1 MANVQIRNGT
11 IVDGTGATAFLG
23 DVEIEGDRIVRVT
36 RREAGE
42 APRDA
47 GTEVEV
53 IDATGLTVTP
63 GFIDIHSHSD
73 HTLLVDPR
81 AFSSLNQGVTLEVV
95 GNCGFG
101 CFPIVNPDLGKS
113 RIYAYHDTNPISWRS
128 AGEYFD
134 LLDAGRPGI
143 NVASLVPNG
152 QLRLSV
158 VGPEERPATPEEQ
171 HRMRGLLEQGLEDG
185 AWGLSTCLESGEEI
199 SMSEEEVAALCRS
212 VAAAGGI
219 HATHTRDRVEHA
231 AEAVDEAIRTAEMS
245 GVRVQVSHLIPD
257 GGMADLE
264 KCIAIVDAA
273 GDRVDVSFDMHTRLF
288 GIGYLY
294 SAVPPSILAGAPDE
308 VAERLR
314 DPDVRRSVAAYRSGL
329 SALGDWRNVILLD
342 NEVWPEYA
350 RKSIAEIAE
359 ERGSAPTDAIC
370 DLLAATAADPGQL
383 WDLLLTFTDEE
394 QDATFV
400 HPLCVPASDAA
411 ALALDGPLA
420 GSSFHGA
427 YGWAAWFHRAM
438 VRDKKLLTL
447 EQAVH
452 KLTAQPASILG
463 VEGRGRLEPGC
474 FADVAIFDADAFVD
488 RETEFEPNR
497 PAVGMRHVL
506 VNGTHAFENGAL
518 TGMRGGRVLRRS

>member
-1 MANVQIRNGT
+1 MSDVLIRNGT
-11 IVDGTGATAFLG
+11 VVDGSGAPAFAG

-36 RREAGE
+36 RREAASPTGE
-42 APRDA
+42 PGA
-47 GTEVEV
+47 TKV
-53 IDATGLTVTP
+53 IDATGLAVTP
-63 GFIDIHSHSD
+63 GFVDIHSHSD
-73 HTLLVDPR
+73 YTLLVDPR
-81 AFSSLNQGVTLEVV
+81 AYSSLNQGVTLEVV

-101 CFPIVNPDLGKS
+101 CFPIVKPELGKS
-113 RIYAYHDTNPISWRS
+113 RIYAYHDATPISWRS

-134 LLDAGRPGI
+134 VLSAGDPGI

-171 HRMRGLLEQGLEDG
+171 HRMRELLEQSLEDG

-212 VAAAGGI
+212 VHQVGGI

-231 AEAVDEAIRTAEMS
+231 AEAVEEAVRTAEMS
-245 GVRVQVSHLIPD
+245 GVKVQVSHLIPD

-264 KCIAIVDAA
+264 KCLSIVDAA
-273 GDRVDVSFDMHTRLF
+273 GSRADVSFDMHTRLF

-294 SAVPPSILAGAPDE
+294 TAVPPSVLAGTPDE
-308 VAERLR
+308 VAVRLR
-314 DPDVRRSVAAYRSGL
+314 DPEVRRSVAAYRSGL

-350 RKSIAEIAE
+350 RMSIAAIAE
-359 ERGSAPTDAIC
+359 ERGREPTDAIC
-370 DLLAATAADPGQL
+370 DLLAATPDDPARL

-394 QDATFV
+394 QQTTFV

-420 GSSFHGA
+420 GNSFHGA
-427 YGWAAWFHRAM
+427 YGWAAWFYRTM

-452 KLTAQPASILG
+452 KMTAQPASILG
-463 VEGRGRLEPGC
+463 VKNRGLLEAGSY
-474 FADVAIFDADAFVD
+474 ADVAVFDTGAFAD

-506 VNGTHAFENGAL
+506 VNGKHAFENGTL
-518 TGMRGGRVLRRS
+518 TDTRAGRVLRRT